1 MSENESDNIIE
12 IVDENG
18 KIIYCELFNII
29 EFEGN
34 EYAMLLPQDQKDK
47 DHAEFVV
54 MKIVEEAEDDVSFE
68 SLEDDE
74 FKKVADYIENMSDDE
89 E

>member
-47 DHAEFVV
+47 DDAEFVV